1 MKTLCL
7 FLMLA
12 SASTLAF
19 GGTRSCNTNTTW
31 KGLPR
36 EYDLYVPTYNGTSPT
51 VLWVMLHPT
60 SSNPGGCGTNQS
72 DFDQSAME
80 SLADQNNFI
89 VLWPIATQNP
99 LSSGTACSTY
109 IWESYALSYIW
120 TTTTNPSCQPGNSHV
135 DPDDSGFIRSLIN
148 SMRTNNGI
156 TTVYVAGMSS
166 GAFMAHRVGL
176 DSTLHDTIP
185 VQAVGAASGQIYA
198 VKHGGT
204 FTMHQPSS
212 QFVAVVMLNGDQ
224 DTTVPYCG
232 QQNGTGWGNSDF
244 PKSDVSLDYWA
255 NANNPNGC
263 NPALPQ
269 LCING
274 QVNTQVT
281 TYSCG
286 NVTFSREVNNPH
298 CWVTGTESRMW
309 TFFTTGIWPATSLAC
324 PNILSFSPLS
334 GAVGTDVTVTG
345 GGFTGTTKVTFNG
358 ISATF
363 TVNSD
368 SQVTAT
374 VPTGAT
380 TGPIAITTPGGTF
393 SSNTNF
399 KVTP

>member
-1 MKTLCL
+1 
-7 FLMLA
+7 
-12 SASTLAF
+12 
-19 GGTRSCNTNTTW
+19 
-31 KGLPR
+31 
-36 EYDLYVPTYNGTSPT
+36 
-51 VLWVMLHPT
+51 
-60 SSNPGGCGTNQS
+60 
-72 DFDQSAME
+72 ME

-99 LSSGTACSTY
+99 LSNPNTCSTY
-109 IWESYALSYIW
+109 IWESYALGYIW

-135 DPDDSGFIRSLIN
+135 EPDDSGFIRSLIN

-198 VKHGGT
+198 AKHGTT

-212 QFVAVVMLNGDQ
+212 QSVAVVMLNGDQ

-232 QQNGTGWGNSDF
+232 RQDGKGWGNSDF

-263 NPALPQ
+263 SPALPQ
-269 LCING
+269 LCNPDG
-274 QVNTQVT
+274 TVNQQVT

-286 NVTFSREVNNPH
+286 NVTFSREVNISH

-309 TFFTTGIWPATSLAC
+309 TFFTTGILPATSETC
-324 PNILSFSPLS
+324 PN
-334 GAVGTDVTVTG
+334 
-345 GGFTGTTKVTFNG
+345 
-358 ISATF
+358 
-363 TVNSD
+363 
-368 SQVTAT
+368 
-374 VPTGAT
+374 
-380 TGPIAITTPGGTF
+380 
-393 SSNTNF
+393 
-399 KVTP
+399 